1 MQYIF
6 QSNAVISTLSIA
18 LGKILSNV
26 PCVALYAHVII
37 NNSFTGSAHIN
48 QWMML
53 SAASTISGNLTILA
67 AASNIIII
75 EAAERRGAK
84 AFTFVEFFKIGVS
97 SDCCQHCYLL
107 FVYRNLYLKNFFV
120 CLYLLYYLI

>member
-18 LGKILSNV
+18 LGKVLSNV
-26 PCVALYAHVII
+26 PCVALYAYVMI

-53 SAASTISGNLTILA
+53 SAAS
-67 AASNIIII
+67 NIIII
-75 EAAERRGAK
+75 EAAERRDAK